1 MPLESVAVRGPAGVW
16 ETLDPCTVDATAVI
30 THGRDDVGAG
40 PTASSC
46 ALTII
51 TDALPGWSVAD
62 EITVT
67 ADGRQRFAGRIT
79 DLTLTHTTPGDTG
92 RAAVI
97 ALTAIGTL
105 GDLGWRDVG
114 ADPWPEESTADRAR
128 GILSAAGVPYKVEG
142 DPPLRVTAR
151 DVDRKRAL
159 ELIGGL
165 AEDAGAAVFDTPDGT
180 VVFQHYAARAQTWT
194 YRLWREAPG
203 IWSEQDQWFTDWT
216 ATAADSPT
224 APTPVDLPCDAVAWE
239 PVWGQTA
246 GDVINHVTLSYGVAP
261 DGGEQP
267 EWTVSD
273 ADSMTRH
280 GRQHY
285 GKQTA
290 LADQASAAY
299 RAGLILDRHDT
310 PRWGMTGLD
319 VYPAD
324 MDPALA
330 ARVLALTCGDRVNVL
345 GLPQPAPDIDVVAV
359 VEGWTHT
366 ITPAGDVLT
375 LNLSDPLHSYAGI
388 IWAALDPAG
397 RWQDCPPALAW
408 FDALTDPTRKAP

>member
-1 MPLESVAVRGPAGVW
+1 MGLDSVAVRGPAGVW
-16 ETLDPCTVDATAVI
+16 DTLDPCEVEANAVI
-30 THGRDDVGAG
+30 THGRAGVGAA

-51 TDALPGWSVAD
+51 TDALPGWAVAD
-62 EITVT
+62 EITVS

-79 DLTLTHTTPGDTG
+79 DLTLTHTTPGTT

-97 ALTAIGTL
+97 AVTAIGVL
-105 GDLGWRDVG
+105 ADLGWRDVG
-114 ADPWPEESTADRAR
+114 GAPWPEESTADRAR
-128 GILSAAGVPYKVEG
+128 SILADSDVPYRVEG
-142 DPPLRVTAR
+142 DPPLKVIPR
-151 DVDRKRAL
+151 DVDRARAL
-159 ELIGGL
+159 DLITRL
-165 AEDAGAAVFDTPDGT
+165 AEDSGAAVFDTPDGA

-203 IWSEQDQWFTDWT
+203 IWSEQDQWFTDWA
-216 ATAADSPT
+216 ATAATSPT
-224 APTPVDLPCDAVAWE
+224 APAPVDLPCDVAAWE

-246 GDVINHVTLSYGVAP
+246 GQVINHVTIGYGIVPA
-261 DGGEQP
+261 GGSQA
-267 EWTVSD
+267 EWTISD
-273 ADSMTRH
+273 AGSVARY

-285 GKQTA
+285 GKQTE
-290 LADQASAAY
+290 LADQPSAAY
-299 RAGLILDRHDT
+299 RAGLIIDRNDT

-319 VYPAD
+319 VYPAE

-366 ITPAGDVLT
+366 INPAGDVLT
-375 LNLSDPLHSYAGI
+375 LNLSDPLHSYAGV
-388 IWAALDPAG
+388 IWAAIDPAG

-408 FDALTDPTRKAP
+408 FDALTDPTRKVTP